1 MSPLFKRKI
10 ILLVCYLII
19 IQCNNDLK
27 EKNRN
32 KEIIL
37 LDEGYSLINKKNKI
51 DIDSHIK
58 ELNELNNFEENDKST
73 SPEPKKEEK
82 EVGQRLI
89 LFTCYGIL
97 FISFISIIFLIF
109 DYTENKKITR
119 QYNLSANQKVNDE
132 YKKLKNTYITRG
144 TLLFSLFIMKY
155 IYPISNI
162 INMYNYD
169 YPRYSRFFIYIIR
182 FLFITLLT
190 IDAGYFNFNYIIN
203 LNISEEKK
211 FFKYLIFIILTGLTF
226 LISHIISDLII
237 RYLNDSVIKRR
248 NIIKPKLENLR
259 KYVYYTIKKDVLFNS
274 KWHTLRNRML
284 TYYRICGKSILI
296 NKKID
301 KYGKYVNNKLLN
313 IKGSLPENI
322 NNSINQEEDKDF
334 NGNGLSE
341 RLLPPQNYSK
351 NIIRES
357 VNSKLNNNAIN
368 RNSTRKSTANSNNN
382 NFCIVKGCEP
392 FSFSRLGI
400 NNMKLKTV
408 KKFEN
413 IRNRYIVVKNTKFD
427 DSIDDDANVKTYD
440 NLEIE
445 ALENYTYISTDEII
459 NKLNNSNTNSNKL
472 LLNIMINIIL
482 LILFILVTK
491 GIYLSYLF
499 FEVNNSHY
507 FFLIL
512 IGLFLLDFMIYYI
525 ISIFIAI
532 RLPKLYGYKKKN
544 WKNKF
549 IFKLFIEK
557 YIVYFYRIRLLLI
570 KYHKE
575 FEFNDK

>member
-10 ILLVCYLII
+10 ILLVYYLLI
-19 IQCNNDLK
+19 IQCNNDFK

-32 KEIIL
+32 KDIIL
-37 LDEGYSLINKKNKI
+37 LDEGYSLINKKNNI

-58 ELNELNNFEENDKST
+58 ELNQLNNKNASSES
-73 SPEPKKEEK
+73 KKG
-82 EVGQRLI
+82 VGTNI
-89 LFTCYGIL
+89 IYFTCYGIL
-97 FISFISIIFLIF
+97 FISFISIILIFF

-132 YKKLKNTYITRG
+132 YKKLKNTYIARG
-144 TLLFSLFIMKY
+144 TFLFSLFIMKY
-155 IYPISNI
+155 IYPLANI

-169 YPRYSRFFIYIIR
+169 YPRYLRFVICIIR

-190 IDAGYFNFNYIIN
+190 IDVGGYFYINYLEEKEKPESYMYIIWGI
-203 LNISEEKK
+203 LN
-211 FFKYLIFIILTGLTF
+211 FLTF

-237 RYLNDSVIKRR
+237 RHLLDFIIKRR

-274 KWHTLRNRML
+274 KWHALRNRML

-301 KYGKYVNNKLLN
+301 KYGKYVYNKLLN
-313 IKGSLPENI
+313 NKGNLPENI
-322 NNSINQEEDKDF
+322 NNSINQEDDKDF
-334 NGNGLSE
+334 NGNGLTE

-351 NIIRES
+351 SIIRES
-357 VNSKLNNNAIN
+357 VNSILNNNAIN
-368 RNSTRKSTANSNNN
+368 RNSTRKSSGNSNNN

-392 FSFSRLGI
+392 FSFSRFGI

-408 KKFEN
+408 KKIED
-413 IRNRYIVVKNTKFD
+413 IRNRYIMVKNTKFD

-459 NKLNNSNTNSNKL
+459 NKLNNSNTNSNRL

-482 LILFILVTK
+482 LILFLLVDI

-499 FEVNNSHY
+499 FEVRKHY
-507 FFLIL
+507 EKFYFNL
-512 IGLFLLDFMIYYI
+512 IGLFILDFMIYYI

-549 IFKLFIEK
+549 IFNLFIEK

>member
-10 ILLVCYLII
+10 ILLLSYLII

-27 EKNRN
+27 DKNRN
-32 KEIIL
+32 KDIIL
-37 LDEGYSLINKKNKI
+37 LDEGYSLINKKNNF

-58 ELNELNNFEENDKST
+58 ELNQLNNFKENDKST
-73 SPEPKKEEK
+73 SQEPKKGDGK
-82 EVGQRLI
+82 RII

-97 FISFISIIFLIF
+97 VISFISIILIFF

-155 IYPISNI
+155 IYPIANI

-169 YPRYSRFFIYIIR
+169 YPRYLRFIIYIIR

-190 IDAGYFNFNYIIN
+190 IDVGYFNFNYILKPN
-203 LNISEEKK
+203 LSEEIYK
-211 FFKYLIFIILTGLTF
+211 FLIFIIAILTF

-237 RYLNDSVIKRR
+237 RYLNDFVIKRK
-248 NIIKPKLENLR
+248 NIIKPKLENIR

-351 NIIRES
+351 SIIRES
-357 VNSKLNNNAIN
+357 VNSILNNNAIN
-368 RNSTRKSTANSNNN
+368 RNSTRKSSANSNNN

-392 FSFSRLGI
+392 FSFSRFGI

-408 KKFEN
+408 KKIED

-427 DSIDDDANVKTYD
+427 DSIDDDANMKTYD

-482 LILFILVTK
+482 FILFLLVTI
-491 GIYLSYLF
+491 GIYLSYLY
-499 FEVNNSHY
+499 FEEHNEF

-512 IGLFLLDFMIYYI
+512 ICLFILDFIIYYI

-549 IFKLFIEK
+549 IFNLFIEK
-557 YIVYFYRIRLLLI
+557 YIVYFYRMRLLLI

>member
-10 ILLVCYLII
+10 ILLVYYLLI
-19 IQCNNDLK
+19 IQCNNDFK

-32 KEIIL
+32 KDIIL
-37 LDEGYSLINKKNKI
+37 LDEGYSLINKKNNI

-58 ELNELNNFEENDKST
+58 ELNQLNNKNASSES
-73 SPEPKKEEK
+73 KKG
-82 EVGQRLI
+82 VGTNI
-89 LFTCYGIL
+89 IYFTCYGIL
-97 FISFISIIFLIF
+97 FISFISIILIFF

-119 QYNLSANQKVNDE
+119 QYNLTANQKVNDE
-132 YKKLKNTYITRG
+132 YKKLKNTYIARG
-144 TLLFSLFIMKY
+144 AFLFSLFIMKY
-155 IYPISNI
+155 IYPLANI

-169 YPRYSRFFIYIIR
+169 YPRYLRFVICIIR

-190 IDAGYFNFNYIIN
+190 IDVGGYFYINYLEEKEKPESYMYIIWGI
-203 LNISEEKK
+203 LN
-211 FFKYLIFIILTGLTF
+211 FLTF

-237 RYLNDSVIKRR
+237 RHLLDFIIKRR

-274 KWHTLRNRML
+274 KWHALRNRML

-301 KYGKYVNNKLLN
+301 KYGKYVYNKLLN
-313 IKGSLPENI
+313 NKGNLPENI
-322 NNSINQEEDKDF
+322 NNSINQEDDKDF
-334 NGNGLSE
+334 NGNGLTE

-351 NIIRES
+351 SIIRES
-357 VNSKLNNNAIN
+357 VNSILNNNAIN
-368 RNSTRKSTANSNNN
+368 RNSTRKSSGNSNNN

-392 FSFSRLGI
+392 FSFSRFGI

-408 KKFEN
+408 KKIED
-413 IRNRYIVVKNTKFD
+413 IRNRYIMVKNTKFD
-427 DSIDDDANVKTYD
+427 DSIDDDANMKTYD

-459 NKLNNSNTNSNKL
+459 NKLNNSNTNSNRL

-482 LILFILVTK
+482 LILFLLVAI

-499 FEVNNSHY
+499 FEVRKHY
-507 FFLIL
+507 EKFYFNL
-512 IGLFLLDFMIYYI
+512 IGLFILDFMIYYI

-549 IFKLFIEK
+549 IFNLFIEK

>member
-10 ILLVCYLII
+10 ILLVYYLLI
-19 IQCNNDLK
+19 IQCNNDFK

-32 KEIIL
+32 KDIIL
-37 LDEGYSLINKKNKI
+37 LDEGYSLINKKNNI

-58 ELNELNNFEENDKST
+58 ELNQLNNKNASSES
-73 SPEPKKEEK
+73 KKG
-82 EVGQRLI
+82 VGTNI
-89 LFTCYGIL
+89 IYFTCYGIL
-97 FISFISIIFLIF
+97 FISFISIILIFF

-132 YKKLKNTYITRG
+132 YKKLKNTYIARG
-144 TLLFSLFIMKY
+144 AFLFSLFIMKY
-155 IYPISNI
+155 IYPLANI

-169 YPRYSRFFIYIIR
+169 YPRYLRFVICIIR

-190 IDAGYFNFNYIIN
+190 IDVGGYFYINYLEEKEKPESYMYIIWGI
-203 LNISEEKK
+203 LN
-211 FFKYLIFIILTGLTF
+211 FLTF

-237 RYLNDSVIKRR
+237 RHLLDFIIKRR

-274 KWHTLRNRML
+274 KWHALRNRML

-301 KYGKYVNNKLLN
+301 KYGKYVYNKLLN
-313 IKGSLPENI
+313 NKGNLPENI
-322 NNSINQEEDKDF
+322 NNSINQEDDKDF
-334 NGNGLSE
+334 NGNGLTE

-351 NIIRES
+351 SIIRES
-357 VNSKLNNNAIN
+357 VNSILNNNAIN
-368 RNSTRKSTANSNNN
+368 RNSTRKSSGNSNNN

-392 FSFSRLGI
+392 FSFSRFGI

-408 KKFEN
+408 KKIED
-413 IRNRYIVVKNTKFD
+413 IRNRYIMVKNTKFD
-427 DSIDDDANVKTYD
+427 DSIDDDANMKTYD

-459 NKLNNSNTNSNKL
+459 NKLNNSNTNSNRL
-472 LLNIMINIIL
+472 FLNIMINIIL
-482 LILFILVTK
+482 LILILLVVI

-499 FEVNNSHY
+499 FEVRKHY
-507 FFLIL
+507 EKFYFNL
-512 IGLFLLDFMIYYI
+512 IGLFILDFMIYYI

-549 IFKLFIEK
+549 IFNLFIEK

>member
-32 KEIIL
+32 KKIIL

-58 ELNELNNFEENDKST
+58 ELNELNNFEEKDKST
-73 SPEPKKEEK
+73 SSEPKKEDGK
-82 EVGQRLI
+82 RII

-97 FISFISIIFLIF
+97 FISFISIILLFF

-169 YPRYSRFFIYIIR
+169 YPRYSRFVIYIIR

-190 IDAGYFNFNYIIN
+190 IDVGYFNFNYILKPN
-203 LNISEEKK
+203 LSEEICK
-211 FFKYLIFIILTGLTF
+211 FLIFIIAILTF
-226 LISHIISDLII
+226 FISHIISDLII
-237 RYLNDSVIKRR
+237 RYLNDFVIKRK
-248 NIIKPKLENLR
+248 NIIKPKLENIR

-322 NNSINQEEDKDF
+322 NNSINQEEEKDF

-341 RLLPPQNYSK
+341 RLLPPQNYSRSL
-351 NIIRES
+351 IRES
-357 VNSKLNNNAIN
+357 VNSILNNNAIN
-368 RNSTRKSTANSNNN
+368 RNSTKKSNANSNNN

-392 FSFSRLGI
+392 FSFSRFGI

-408 KKFEN
+408 KKIED
-413 IRNRYIVVKNTKFD
+413 IRNRYIMVKNTKFD
-427 DSIDDDANVKTYD
+427 DSIDDDTNVKTYD

-459 NKLNNSNTNSNKL
+459 NKLNNSNTNSNRL
-472 LLNIMINIIL
+472 FLNIMINIIL
-482 LILFILVTK
+482 LILILLVVI

-499 FEVNNSHY
+499 FEKDDGKGKELFIV
-507 FFLIL
+507 IL
-512 IGLFLLDFMIYYI
+512 IGLFILDFIIYYI
-525 ISIFIAI
+525 ISIYIAI

-549 IFKLFIEK
+549 IFNLFIEK